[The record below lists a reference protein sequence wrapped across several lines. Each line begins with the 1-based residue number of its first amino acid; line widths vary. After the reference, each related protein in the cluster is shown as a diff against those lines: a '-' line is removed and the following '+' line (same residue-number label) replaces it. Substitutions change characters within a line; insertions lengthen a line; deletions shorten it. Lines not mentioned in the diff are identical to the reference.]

1 MDKTDEICSIVWTKE
16 DVVRVLQDAG
26 KPSSDEDVAKFI
38 ASFNWRQFEEKLIQE
53 GFEMMNYDL

>member
-1 MDKTDEICSIVWTKE
+1 
-16 DVVRVLQDAG
+16 VLQDAG